1 MLINIGFFRDF
12 FLTLEVLNN
21 LSENFGMERKKA
33 SYLEGTVSIIGNI
46 CLFALKYW
54 AGIVSGSIALMAD
67 AWHTLSDTISSVVVI
82 IGAKL
87 ASKQPDKDHPYGH
100 GRWELISAIIIAI
113 ILVLIAFGF
122 ITDSIAQL
130 KTRESANFGTL
141 AIVVTLVSIL
151 VKELMAQY
159 AFRLGRKSGSTTVK
173 ADGWHHRTDALSSL
187 VILIGI
193 LFKNYFWWID
203 GVLGMLVSL
212 MITFA
217 AYQILMESVNKIL
230 GEEPGEDLIEE
241 ILAHISSLYDYDL
254 HPHHFHIH
262 NYISS
267 KELTFHIKIDN
278 SISVEEG
285 HAIATAIEE
294 LIDEKLSI
302 KSTIHLE
309 PIDYVHKD
317 D

>member
-1 MLINIGFFRDF
+1 
-12 FLTLEVLNN
+12 
-21 LSENFGMERKKA
+21 MERKKA
-33 SYLEGTVSIIGNI
+33 SYLEGTVSIIVNI

-67 AWHTLSDTISSVVVI
+67 AWHTLSDSISSVVVI
-82 IGAKL
+82 VGAKL
-87 ASKQPDKDHPYGH
+87 ASKKPDKDHPFGH
-100 GRWELISAIIIAI
+100 GRWELVSSIVIAI

-130 KTRESANFGTL
+130 RTRESANFGTL
-141 AIVVTLVSIL
+141 AIVVTVVSIVL
-151 VKELMAQY
+151 KELLAQY
-159 AFRLGRKSGSTTVK
+159 AFFLGRKSGSSTVK

-193 LFKNYFWWID
+193 LFKDYFWWID
-203 GVLGMLVSL
+203 GALGMIVSL
-212 MITFA
+212 MLMYA
-217 AYQILMESVNKIL
+217 AYHILIESVNKIL
-230 GEEPGEDLIEE
+230 GEDLDEDLIQE
-241 ILAHISSLYDYDL
+241 IHSLLRTLYDFDL
-254 HPHHFHIH
+254 KPHHFHIH

-278 SISVEEG
+278 HLSVEEG

-309 PIDYVHKD
+309 PIEYAHKD

>member
-1 MLINIGFFRDF
+1 
-12 FLTLEVLNN
+12 
-21 LSENFGMERKKA
+21 
-33 SYLEGTVSIIGNI
+33 
-46 CLFALKYW
+46 LFALKYW

-67 AWHTLSDTISSVVVI
+67 AWHTLSDSISSVVVI
-82 IGAKL
+82 GGAKL
-87 ASKQPDKDHPYGH
+87 ASKKPDKDHPFGH
-100 GRWELISAIIIAI
+100 GRWELVSSIIIAI

-122 ITDSIAQL
+122 ITDAISHL

-141 AIVVTLVSIL
+141 AIVVTVVSIV
-151 VKELMAQY
+151 VKELLAQY
-159 AFRLGRKSGSTTVK
+159 AFFLGRKSGSSTLK

-193 LFKNYFWWID
+193 LFKDYFWWID

-212 MITFA
+212 MLMYA
-217 AYQILMESVNKIL
+217 AYKILMAAINKIL
-230 GEEPGEDLIEE
+230 GEEPGEELIKE
-241 ILAHISSLYDYDL
+241 ILGHMRSLYDYEL
-254 HPHHFHIH
+254 YPHHFHLH

-267 KELTFHIKIDN
+267 KELTFHIKIEN
-278 SISVEEG
+278 HLSVEEG

-309 PIDYVHKD
+309 PIEYAHKD

>member
-1 MLINIGFFRDF
+1 MKNHK
-12 FLTLEVLNN
+12 
-21 LSENFGMERKKA
+21 MERKKA
-33 SYLEGTVSIIGNI
+33 SYLEGAVSIIVNI

-67 AWHTLSDTISSVVVI
+67 AWHSLSDSISSVVVI
-82 IGAKL
+82 LGAKL
-87 ASKQPDKDHPYGH
+87 ASKKPDKDHPFGH
-100 GRWELISAIIIAI
+100 GRWELVSSIIIAI

-122 ITDSIAQL
+122 ITDAISHL

-141 AIVVTLVSIL
+141 AIVITVVSIV
-151 VKELMAQY
+151 VKELLAQY
-159 AFRLGRKSGSTTVK
+159 AFFLGKKSGSSTVK

-193 LFKNYFWWID
+193 LFKDYFWWID
-203 GVLGMLVSL
+203 GALGIAVSMML
-212 MITFA
+212 MYA
-217 AYQILMESVNKIL
+217 AYHILMESVNKIL
-230 GEEPGEDLIEE
+230 GEDPDEDLIQE
-241 ILAHISSLYDYDL
+241 IQKLISSLYDFDIY
-254 HPHHFHIH
+254 PHHFHMH

-267 KELTFHIKIDN
+267 KELTFHIKIEN
-278 SISVEEG
+278 HLSVEEG

-302 KSTIHLE
+302 ISTIHLE
-309 PIDYVHKD
+309 PIDYAHKD

>member
-1 MLINIGFFRDF
+1 
-12 FLTLEVLNN
+12 
-21 LSENFGMERKKA
+21 MERKKA

-67 AWHTLSDTISSVVVI
+67 AWHTLSDSISSVVVI
-82 IGAKL
+82 VGAKL

-113 ILVLIAFGF
+113 ILVLIAIGF
-122 ITDSIAQL
+122 VTDSISQL

-141 AIVVTLVSIL
+141 AIVVTIISI
-151 VKELMAQY
+151 VMKESMAQY
-159 AFRLGRKSGSTTVK
+159 AFFLGKKSGSSTVK

-187 VILIGI
+187 VILVGI

-203 GVLGMLVSL
+203 GALGLAVSL
-212 MITFA
+212 MLMFA

-230 GEEPGEDLIEE
+230 GEEPGEELIEE
-241 ILAHISSLYDYDL
+241 IQTIITSLYDYDIS
-254 HPHHFHIH
+254 PHHFHLH

-267 KELTFHIKIDN
+267 KELTFHIKIRNDL
-278 SISVEEG
+278 SVEEG
-285 HAIATAIEE
+285 HDIATAIEDM
-294 LIDEKLSI
+294 IDEKLSI

-309 PIDYVHKD
+309 PIDYNHKND
-317 D
+317 

>member
-1 MLINIGFFRDF
+1 
-12 FLTLEVLNN
+12 
-21 LSENFGMERKKA
+21 MERKKA
-33 SYLEGTVSIIGNI
+33 SYLEGTVSIIVNI
-46 CLFALKYW
+46 ALFVLKYW

-67 AWHTLSDTISSVVVI
+67 AWHTLSDSISSAVVI

-87 ASKQPDKDHPYGH
+87 ASKKPDKDHPFGH
-100 GRWELISAIIIAI
+100 GRWELISAIVIAI
-113 ILVLIAFGF
+113 ILVVIAIGF
-122 ITDSIAQL
+122 ITDSISQL

-141 AIVVTLVSIL
+141 AIVVTVVSIV

-159 AFRLGRKSGSTTVK
+159 AFYLGKKSGSSTVK

-193 LFKNYFWWID
+193 LFKDYFWWID
-203 GVLGMLVSL
+203 GALGMLVSL
-212 MITFA
+212 MLMYA
-217 AYQILMESVNKIL
+217 AYQILMEAVNKIL
-230 GEEPGEDLIEE
+230 GEDPGEDLIQE
-241 ILAHISSLYDYDL
+241 IHALISSLYDYDL

-278 SISVEEG
+278 TMTVEEG
-285 HAIATAIEE
+285 HAIATAIEVE
-294 LIDEKLSI
+294 IDEKLSV

-309 PIDYVHKD
+309 PIDYEHKD

>member
-1 MLINIGFFRDF
+1 
-12 FLTLEVLNN
+12 
-21 LSENFGMERKKA
+21 MERKKA
-33 SYLEGTVSIIGNI
+33 SYLEGTISIIGNI

-67 AWHTLSDTISSVVVI
+67 AWHTLSDSISSGVVI
-82 IGAKL
+82 VGAKL
-87 ASKQPDKDHPYGH
+87 ASKKPDKHHPFGH

-122 ITDSIAQL
+122 ITDSISQL
-130 KTRESANFGTL
+130 RTKESANFGTL
-141 AIVVTLVSIL
+141 AIAVTIVSIVL
-151 VKELMAQY
+151 KELMAQY
-159 AFRLGRKSGSTTVK
+159 AFFLGRKSGSTTVK

-203 GVLGMLVSL
+203 GVLGLLVSL
-212 MITFA
+212 MLMYA
-217 AYQILMESVNKIL
+217 AYGILKESVNKIL
-230 GEEPGEDLIEE
+230 GEEPGDELIEE
-241 ILAHISSLYDYDL
+241 IHSLIRSRYDFDL

-267 KELTFHIKIDN
+267 KELTFHIKIEN
-278 SISVEEG
+278 KLSVEEG

-294 LIDEKLSI
+294 LLDERLAL
-302 KSTIHLE
+302 KSTIHME
-309 PIDYVHKD
+309 PIDDAHQD

>member
-1 MLINIGFFRDF
+1 
-12 FLTLEVLNN
+12 
-21 LSENFGMERKKA
+21 MERKKA
-33 SYLEGTVSIIGNI
+33 SYLEGTISIIGNI

-67 AWHTLSDTISSVVVI
+67 AWHTLSDSISSVVVI
-82 IGAKL
+82 VGAKL

-113 ILVLIAFGF
+113 ILVLIAIGF
-122 ITDSIAQL
+122 VTDSISQL
-130 KTRESANFGTL
+130 RTKESANFGTL
-141 AIVVTLVSIL
+141 AIVVTVVSIV

-159 AFRLGRKSGSTTVK
+159 AFFLGRKSGSSTVK

-187 VILIGI
+187 VILVGI

-203 GVLGMLVSL
+203 GALGLAVSMML
-212 MITFA
+212 MFA
-217 AYQILMESVNKIL
+217 AYQILMEAVNKIL
-230 GEEPGEDLIEE
+230 GEEPGEELIEE
-241 ILAHISSLYDYDL
+241 ILGHMRSLYDYDL
-254 HPHHFHIH
+254 HPHHFHLH

-278 SISVEEG
+278 TISVEEG
-285 HAIATAIEE
+285 HAIATAIED

-309 PIDYVHKD
+309 PIDYAHGND
-317 D
+317 

>member
-1 MLINIGFFRDF
+1 
-12 FLTLEVLNN
+12 
-21 LSENFGMERKKA
+21 MERKKA
-33 SYLEGTVSIIGNI
+33 SYLEGTVSIIANI

-82 IGAKL
+82 VGAKL
-87 ASKQPDKDHPYGH
+87 ASRQPDKDHPYGH

-122 ITDSIAQL
+122 ITDSISQL
-130 KTRESANFGTL
+130 KTKESANFGTL
-141 AIVVTLVSIL
+141 AIVVTVVSIV

-159 AFRLGRKSGSTTVK
+159 AFFLGRKSGSSTVK

-187 VILIGI
+187 VILVGI

-203 GVLGMLVSL
+203 GALGLSVSMML
-212 MITFA
+212 MFA
-217 AYQILMESVNKIL
+217 AYQILKEAVNKIL
-230 GEEPGEDLIEE
+230 GEEPGEELITE
-241 ILAHISSLYDYDL
+241 ILGHMRYLYDYDL
-254 HPHHFHIH
+254 HPHHFHLH

-278 SISVEEG
+278 SLSVEEG

-294 LIDEKLSI
+294 LIDEELSI

-309 PIDYVHKD
+309 PIDYAHKND
-317 D
+317 

>member
-1 MLINIGFFRDF
+1 
-12 FLTLEVLNN
+12 
-21 LSENFGMERKKA
+21 MERKKA

-54 AGIVSGSIALMAD
+54 AGMVSGSIALMAD
-67 AWHTLSDTISSVVVI
+67 AWHTLSDSISSVVVI

-87 ASKQPDKDHPYGH
+87 ASKEPDKDHPFGH
-100 GRWELISAIIIAI
+100 GRWELISSIVIAI

-122 ITDSIAQL
+122 ITDAVAQL
-130 KTRESANFGTL
+130 RSRDSADFGTL
-141 AIVVTLVSIL
+141 AIVITAVSIV

-159 AFRLGRKSGSTTVK
+159 AFSLGRKSGSTTVK

-203 GVLGMLVSL
+203 GVLGLIVSL
-212 MITFA
+212 MLMYA
-217 AYQILMESVNKIL
+217 AHGILTESVHKIL
-230 GEEPGEDLIEE
+230 GEVPGEELIEE
-241 ILAHISSLYDYDL
+241 IRELISSLYDYDIY
-254 HPHHFHIH
+254 PHHFHLH
-262 NYISS
+262 DYISS
-267 KELTFHIKIDN
+267 KELTFHIKIRNDL
-278 SISVEEG
+278 SVEEG

-309 PIDYVHKD
+309 PIDNAHKD

>member
-1 MLINIGFFRDF
+1 
-12 FLTLEVLNN
+12 
-21 LSENFGMERKKA
+21 MERKKA
-33 SYLEGTVSIIGNI
+33 SYLEGTVSIIVNI

-67 AWHTLSDTISSVVVI
+67 AWHTLSDSISSGVVI
-82 IGAKL
+82 LGAKL
-87 ASKQPDKDHPYGH
+87 ASKKPDKDHPFGH
-100 GRWELISAIIIAI
+100 GRWELVSSIIIAI

-130 KTRESANFGTL
+130 RTRESANFGTL
-141 AIVVTLVSIL
+141 AIVVTIVSIV

-159 AFRLGRKSGSTTVK
+159 AFFLGRKSGSSTVK

-193 LFKNYFWWID
+193 LFKDYFWWID
-203 GVLGMLVSL
+203 GALGMLVSL
-212 MITFA
+212 MLMYA
-217 AYQILMESVNKIL
+217 AYHILMESVNKIL
-230 GEEPGEDLIEE
+230 GEDLDEDLIQE
-241 ILAHISSLYDYDL
+241 IHSLLRTLYDFDL
-254 HPHHFHIH
+254 RAHHFHIH

-278 SISVEEG
+278 QLSVEEG

-309 PIDYVHKD
+309 PIDYAHKD

>member
-1 MLINIGFFRDF
+1 
-12 FLTLEVLNN
+12 
-21 LSENFGMERKKA
+21 MERKKA

-54 AGIVSGSIALMAD
+54 AGMVSGSIALMAD

-87 ASKQPDKDHPYGH
+87 ASKEPDKDHPFGH
-100 GRWELISAIIIAI
+100 GRWELISSIVIAI

-122 ITDSIAQL
+122 ITDAVAQL
-130 KTRESANFGTL
+130 RSRDSADFGTL
-141 AIVVTLVSIL
+141 AIVITAVSIV

-159 AFRLGRKSGSTTVK
+159 AFFLGRKSGSTTVK

-193 LFKNYFWWID
+193 LFRNYFWWID
-203 GVLGMLVSL
+203 GVLGLIVSL
-212 MITFA
+212 MLMYA
-217 AYQILMESVNKIL
+217 AHGILTESVHKIL
-230 GEEPGEDLIEE
+230 GEVPGEELIEE
-241 ILAHISSLYDYDL
+241 IRELISSLYDYDIY
-254 HPHHFHIH
+254 PHHFHLH
-262 NYISS
+262 DYISS
-267 KELTFHIKIDN
+267 KELTFHIKIRNDLT
-278 SISVEEG
+278 VEEG
-285 HAIATAIEE
+285 HDIATAIED

-309 PIDYVHKD
+309 PIDNAHKD